1 MLQPTYSSQNKN
13 ENDDVLKNLTFSQEG
28 KGIGGLL
35 VTLHVMKKEEKKLGL
50 HPPHSLFTFGAGRRG
65 TAQQNPLN
73 M

>member
-1 MLQPTYSSQNKN
+1 MLQPSYSSQNKN

-50 HPPHSLFTFGAGRRG
+50 HPPIHYSLVGQAGRP
-65 TAQQNPLN
+65 AQHNKIR
-73 M
+73 